1 MVILGN
7 MGYIITTSNIKYSAN
22 NANESNYSIEDI
34 TPDGYGVNETED
46 PWILAEGF
54 WNDDGRW
61 VDGAEWND
69 G

>member
-1 MVILGN
+1 

-22 NANESNYSIEDI
+22 NANESAYSTEDV
-34 TPDGYGVNETED
+34 TSDGYGIHETED

-61 VDGAEWND
+61 VDDAIWKD